1 MVRNDRIRLQQIVLL
16 QSFSLRSDMELEL
29 EPLLLDEFDP
39 DLAAYIGEIAK
50 IKRELINSKAIRY
63 LLAHEADI
71 LRMEHGRQIMIDAA
85 GAAVRKKNISI
96 PSLILLVA
104 MRTDFRDIASSA
116 CIRSYAA
123 IPACRGTAC
132 GTGCRPFI
140 MNTTARTLIFKMGL
154 EGYTVMTMKNTLTL
168 RNLYLFMYSPSALIG
183 YKGIHIYQKIESMA
197 QAELLYAQKKLVQA
211 EEWYQKREI
220 ITPFYI
226 KKSCL
231 PQDCKSLNPLLP

>member
-1 MVRNDRIRLQQIVLL
+1 MHALDKVIRSQRKQILEGLDLNKATASAAIKEDAQLGYEIVREIAFLVRNDRIRLQQIVLL

-29 EPLLLDEFDP
+29 EPPPLDEFDP

-140 MNTTARTLIFKMGL
+140 MNTTARTLIFK
-154 EGYTVMTMKNTLTL
+154 N
-168 RNLYLFMYSPSALIG
+168 
-183 YKGIHIYQKIESMA
+183 GIRGAI
-197 QAELLYAQKKLVQA
+197 
-211 EEWYQKREI
+211 
-220 ITPFYI
+220 
-226 KKSCL
+226 
-231 PQDCKSLNPLLP
+231 PL